1 MLRNEIMELMEKLK
15 LQGMQSIYDE
25 ALSNGRKSRSTP
37 EKIILEMLKAEA
49 TERHIRASAIE
60 WGRPGFLRPR
70 ISTVLISKG
79 VRLMKTRIQS
89 LYQGILLNSISI

>member
-15 LQGMQSIYDE
+15 LRGMQSVYDE

-49 TERHIRASAIE
+49 TERHIRSIRYRMGQARFPA
-60 WGRPGFLRPR
+60 PR

-79 VRLMKTRIQS
+79 VRLMKTRFNHYIR
-89 LYQGILLNSISI
+89 GILLNSISI